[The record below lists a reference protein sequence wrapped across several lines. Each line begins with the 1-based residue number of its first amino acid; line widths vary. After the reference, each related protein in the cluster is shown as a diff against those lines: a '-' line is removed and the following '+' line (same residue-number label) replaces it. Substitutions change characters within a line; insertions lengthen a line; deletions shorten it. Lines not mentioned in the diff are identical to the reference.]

1 MAGAKLIISSK
12 NYSSWSLRGWLMT
25 RLAGLEVEEEVVS
38 TDDPSVRAELLLL
51 SPSYLVP
58 CLVHEGIRV
67 WDTLA
72 IGEYLNEVKPKAG
85 LLPKD
90 RATRA
95 HCRAICGEMHS
106 GFSALRSS
114 MPMNIRTRHPGYT
127 PHSGARADIERVTAI
142 WRDCLAASKGPYL
155 YGELTMADAMYA
167 PVVTRFMTYD
177 VKLEPRLKDYA
188 GMIMALPEMQ
198 EWIEAAKAE
207 PADIEELEVE
217 Y

>member
-95 HCRAICGEMHS
+95 HCRG
-106 GFSALRSS
+106 
-114 MPMNIRTRHPGYT
+114 TRNG
-127 PHSGARADIERVTAI
+127 GIV
-142 WRDCLAASKGPYL
+142 
-155 YGELTMADAMYA
+155 
-167 PVVTRFMTYD
+167 
-177 VKLEPRLKDYA
+177 
-188 GMIMALPEMQ
+188 
-198 EWIEAAKAE
+198 
-207 PADIEELEVE
+207 
-217 Y
+217 